1 MPKSP
6 TLPMLSARTLAQEIA
21 AKRISPEQA
30 FAMGEE
36 AAKTRED
43 RLNIYA
49 HKAETLAEGKG
60 PLRGITMGVK
70 DIFDTFDMP
79 SRSGS
84 PIYDDHNPPADASVV
99 AMARQAG
106 ATVCGKTVTTEF
118 AWFHP
123 GKTRNPHNPAHTPG
137 GSSSGSAAGVAAGYF
152 PASIGS
158 QTGGSVIRPA
168 SFCGVAGY
176 KPSFRLF
183 PTLGM
188 KQFSWSLDTVGFFA
202 ASVADVAFVAAHV
215 ADRDLLVNETAKTP
229 PVIGV
234 LRSSIDDLMEQDM
247 AAALKHAAQRAKAWG
262 AAVGKIKSPKTVE
275 AARAAHAPIQ
285 GYEAFR
291 ALAHERTH
299 HAEQFSAPLRR
310 YMKEC
315 ANIDAQAYD
324 EARRTANQAR
334 KASHTLFDKC
344 DVLLVPSAPGAAPR
358 TLKSTGDSRFN
369 QLWTLLGMPCVNVA
383 GMKDENGMP
392 LGVQIIAPF
401 GQDQKALQAAH
412 WLETVLAENT

>member
-1 MPKSP
+1 MPKSK
-6 TLPMLSARTLAQEIA
+6 TLPMLSAKALAAEIA
-21 AKRISPEQA
+21 AKRLTPQQA

-36 AAKTRED
+36 AVETSEEKLRVYT
-43 RLNIYA
+43 
-49 HKAETLAEGKG
+49 HKASNLEAGKG
-60 PLRGITMGVK
+60 PLRGISIGVK

-84 PIYDDHNPPADASVV
+84 PIYEHHQPATDASVV

-106 ATVCGKTVTTEF
+106 TTVSGKTVTTEF

-168 SFCGVAGY
+168 AFCGVAGY

-202 ASVADVAFVAAHV
+202 ASVADVAFVAAHI
-215 ADRDLLVNETAKTP
+215 ADRNLQVNETAKTP
-229 PVIGV
+229 PVMGV
-234 LRSSIDDLMEQDM
+234 LRSSIDDIMEDDM
-247 AAALKHAAQRAKAWG
+247 ANALKHVAKRAKAWG
-262 AAVGKIKSPKTVE
+262 AAVRTIKSPKTVE
-275 AARAAHAPIQ
+275 AARSAHAPIQ
-285 GYEAFR
+285 GYEAYR
-291 ALAHERTH
+291 ALAHERAH
-299 HAEQFSAPLRR
+299 HAKLFSAPLRL

-315 ANIDAQAYD
+315 AAIDAASYD
-324 EARRTANQAR
+324 DARRTANHAR
-334 KASHTLFDKC
+334 KAARALFDQC
-344 DVLLVPSAPGAAPR
+344 EVLLVPSAPGAAPR

-369 QLWTLLGMPCVNVA
+369 QVWTLLGMPCVNVA
-383 GMKDENGMP
+383 GMTNADGLP

-412 WLETVLAENT
+412 WLETALAQDG